1 MEVLLY
7 SFFIEG
13 NPNSLVS
20 YQRINRFLSNIH
32 LQEVVKENKFNS
44 LYHLLNLGVIDYAGD
59 NKYYMS
65 PSTIICADKYKVG
78 INLPQNIVKLNNEKI
93 ITQSTGI
100 TLFNN
105 QDVLFDD
112 WDIITLDYKFDNFIS
127 NFTTIFKIPSNWY
140 KIEFPTSLS
149 KIEKLNNNSSAW
161 ETIEKPIMSNSLYKI
176 YSFSTDFFEYYFY
189 YNQNWHK
196 IMLHE
201 FDKVKLAKTII
212 GVKDNLEFKYSN
224 NILGIPKAC
233 SLPLFVE
240 KILFLN
246 HCLLTGELPTNREYF
261 IEKREFRKLNK
272 IVFNNRIKT
281 ITYE

>member
-1 MEVLLY
+1 MEGLLY
-7 SFFIEG
+7 SFFIES
-13 NPNSLVS
+13 NPNSLLS

-44 LYHLLNLGVIDYAGD
+44 LYHLLNIGVIDYACD

-65 PSTIICADKYKVG
+65 PSTIIYADNYKVG
-78 INLPQNIVKLNNEKI
+78 INLPQNILKLNNEKI
-93 ITQSTGI
+93 IIQSTGL

-105 QDVLFDD
+105 QDVLLDD

-140 KIEFPTSLS
+140 KIEFPTSPT
-149 KIEKLNNNSSAW
+149 KIEKLNTNSSTW
-161 ETIEKPIMSNSLYKI
+161 EPIEKPIISNSLYKI
-176 YSFSTDFFEYYFY
+176 YSFSNGFFEYYFY
-189 YNQNWHK
+189 YNQNWYK

-212 GVKDNLEFKYSN
+212 GIKDNLELKYSN
-224 NILGIPKAC
+224 NILCIPRTFP
-233 SLPLFVE
+233 LPLFVE
-240 KILFLN
+240 KLLFLN
-246 HCLLTGELPTNREYF
+246 HCLITGGLPTNREYF
-261 IEKREFRKLNK
+261 IEKKEFRKLNK
-272 IVFNNRIKT
+272 IVFNNYIKT